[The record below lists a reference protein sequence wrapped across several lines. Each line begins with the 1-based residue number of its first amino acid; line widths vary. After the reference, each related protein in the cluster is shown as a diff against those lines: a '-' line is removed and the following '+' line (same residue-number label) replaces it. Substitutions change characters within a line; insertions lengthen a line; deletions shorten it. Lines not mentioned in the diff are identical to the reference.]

1 MTALDGSVCGVSC
14 LCGLIRSPR
23 RHIVKDNNRPHFC
36 QDPLDR
42 RTLTG
47 YIIGVGGRNPRASRS
62 GEPLY
67 RTARITFTSTSFS
80 FARCQPGKHHTM
92 TATIWHDEGMTAEA
106 AAREVRSALSTTLRG
121 ERARVVSWELVPQE
135 GVKA

>member
-23 RHIVKDNNRPHFC
+23 SDIVKDRNRPHFE

-47 YIIGVGGRNPRASRS
+47 YIIGVGGRNPRTSRS

-106 AAREVRSALSTTLRG
+106 ATREVRMALITTLRG
-121 ERARVVSWELVPQE
+121 ERARVVSWDLVPL
-135 GVKA
+135 AS